1 MYLRVEKDLPISK
14 ICQYLCAQKQKKR
27 SSTFVCRSR
36 LQDAFNKRPQ
46 FKTALVE
53 SIESL
58 QAMLNWGS

>member
-14 ICQYLCAQKQKKR
+14 ICQYLCAQKQKC
-27 SSTFVCRSR
+27 STTFVCRSR